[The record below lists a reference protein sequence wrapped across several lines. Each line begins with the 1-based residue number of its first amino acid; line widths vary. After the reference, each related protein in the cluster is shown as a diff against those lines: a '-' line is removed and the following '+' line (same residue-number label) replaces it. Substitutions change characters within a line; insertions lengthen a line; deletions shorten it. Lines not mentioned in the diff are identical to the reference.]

1 MKKKLIQSLTLLL
14 VAVGVGT
21 FVSCKD
27 TNEDLYNEYRAE
39 ATGQSLTLQQKLGQ
53 LETQLNTDIATLQAT
68 LSTIKSCDCT
78 NVTHW
83 TQSDI
88 ETLISNYL
96 SGGSGGSGGSG
107 SGENPVIVDI
117 LDDYIEDLLGGGSS
131 GGGLTLNQIVE
142 YINNLQGSDVD
153 LSKINETLQTYG
165 NSIATIQTTLNSHGS
180 NITNLLSFQSTAQQQ
195 IANTIDE
202 LNALK
207 EKVDA
212 IKQCNCDFTTLW
224 EAIHTLETG
233 LATAEAK
240 AQSAMELATSANT
253 TANEAKT
260 AANEAKLTAEEAKTA
275 AAAATTIANAA
286 TELAT
291 SAAQTAA
298 NAKEL
303 AEAAGL
309 TAQQA
314 KEFAETAKTN
324 AENALNVANNAI
336 SVATTAQTLANANK
350 ESIEQLKSDVAT
362 IQETLTQYGTQ
373 IGLNT
378 ENIQKNTNAIAEAVG
393 KIQTNA
399 ENIQKNKEAIEAIQ
413 TQITTVSEK
422 AAEALQKAID
432 ADAKAT
438 TNAAAI
444 ANLQPIVEANAA
456 AITNLN
462 TKTQELETTV
472 TTLQSAVS
480 ELGTQVT
487 NNSTAIT
494 NLTTTVTNLT
504 TQVGT
509 IESSVNEMK
518 TTLTEQAAKI
528 ANLESELANVK
539 AECAANLVTA
549 KTYAEEQAEA
559 VRTALMTE
567 INNLIAQLANYYT
580 KNQVYTK
587 EEVDD
592 LLKQLKDN
600 LNITINDNTARIE
613 VLEGNVTLLDGKVVN
628 LQSAVDDHGE
638 RITALETKLDGYETL
653 VETVSGHTTSIE
665 KLTTDLG
672 ALQGVVDGLST
683 TVGEHTS
690 AIEAIN
696 AAIAAIKQ
704 CTCDP
709 SQITAINT
717 AIDGILERLA
727 TAETNI
733 GNNTTAIGQNA
744 EAIAANK
751 ELINSVKQE
760 LTDLINQQI
769 AQLKENLENQIGAVD
784 DKVGAANDKID
795 ALQLAFDN
803 LNYITPEEV
812 DSKLNNLTSLL
823 IDKVKADSLT
833 SALADEELKKR
844 MDIIGDSV
852 KTAFADIITT
862 QAMITA
868 LDAAT
873 VKKDAYEADKTEI
886 LGRISANETAIGD
899 LNDAVETISGQLT
912 ELEGR
917 IDALEARMNVAE
929 ANIEQALNDIQSLKS
944 AVSAV
949 QEFLAKQVTG
959 IIIQGTYNPAFGT
972 LDLPFDVQSNILVAY
987 FGKPMKDV
995 EFPTSRT
1002 SNYVRPEEALTEK
1015 DMQMIN
1021 GVEVFEHMANIPLM
1035 YEKNYAGKVYMTINP
1050 NTADLSGLELNIVNT
1065 QDEESPIKLEGAKK
1079 STEMLKF
1086 GYTRADNGFY
1096 EADAVVAPID
1106 VEKVE
1111 RLSVNKAAIKDAFNE
1126 IAKNRLNASVERVAT
1141 DVYQV
1146 VKGLKLNKS
1155 GLKCAY
1161 TENGKTHSVYSQY
1174 NLAATA
1180 VDPLDFASYKD
1191 LNYQTVPGY
1200 ERVNNLLDRVSKTA
1214 KDKIHVFFKDINN
1227 SKLVEKVVNLK
1238 INDIQVDS
1246 LSDDLVAKF
1255 LLKMD
1260 TVFIMGGLEYK
1271 LDMQQKVNVPVKFD
1285 KDLTIPV
1292 KIDGVKVSVPIE
1304 YSDSVVIDLS
1314 KVTVKTPTVVV
1325 TGTASGRA
1333 YTNIDPKT
1341 QQSNKDSIYTKL
1353 VVPVKDE
1360 AGNLAGNAEI
1370 DLSKINVNA
1379 DIKATG
1385 DAGTITLNDSVVAHF
1400 NINKTFTGTVNIDQ
1414 EVAYKLEIQDTISTT
1429 IDISKYIQLGYVG
1442 YQRDYNEQDTYAK
1455 DENGNLIPLKDENG
1469 NPIPGDKRGFILRFN
1484 YDMRGA
1490 AKDLWGKAQDALGN
1504 VNTML
1509 ADLRDIISEVNN
1521 LLDKVNN
1528 YETTINNTIDNA
1540 IDRVRSYID
1549 KINNKVVGLV
1559 NSTNSRFQP
1568 FMVAGDSKG
1577 LKRLSGSKNYPTELT
1592 SGISVYPTSQTM
1604 ELLCPIARKHIA
1616 VTNVFKGDKSAQ
1628 GGNADCLARLKAANT
1643 GKLNTVL
1650 DGNVRRIDLSG
1661 LKAGYVYE
1669 IAYSGLDFHGNIA
1682 TRKYYV
1688 TVK

>member
-96 SGGSGGSGGSG
+96 SGGSGGSG

-117 LDDYIEDLLGGGSS
+117 LDDYIEDLLGGGS
-131 GGGLTLNQIVE
+131 GAGGLTLNQIVE

-165 NSIATIQTTLNSHGS
+165 NNIATIQTTLNSHGS

-195 IANTIDE
+195 IANTIEE

-253 TANEAKT
+253 TANEAK
-260 AANEAKLTAEEAKTA
+260 LTAEEAKSA
-275 AAAATTIANAA
+275 AAAATTVANAA

-350 ESIEQLKSDVAT
+350 ESIDQLKSDVAT

-399 ENIQKNKEAIEAIQ
+399 ENIQKNKEAIEALQ

-480 ELGTQVT
+480 ELSTQVT
-487 NNSTAIT
+487 TNTTAIT

-518 TTLTEQAAKI
+518 TTLTEQATKI
-528 ANLESELANVK
+528 ANLETELANVK

-1126 IAKNRLNASVERVAT
+1126 IAKNRLHASVERVAT

-1200 ERVNNLLDRVSKTA
+1200 ERVNNLLDRVSKKA

-1227 SKLVEKVVNLK
+1227 SKLVEKIVNLK
-1238 INDIQVDS
+1238 IKDIDVPD
-1246 LSDDLVAKF
+1246 LTDDLLAKF
-1255 LLKMD
+1255 VLHMD
-1260 TVFIMGGLEYK
+1260 TTFVMGGLSYHLQMPINET
-1271 LDMQQKVNVPVKFD
+1271 VSVKFD
-1285 KDLTIPV
+1285 TLLTIPV
-1292 KIDGVKVSVPIE
+1292 ELDGVTVSVPVD
-1304 YSDSVVIDLS
+1304 YDDSVSIDLS
-1314 KVTVKTPTVVV
+1314 SVTVETPTVVV
-1325 TGTASGRA
+1325 TGSASGKA
-1333 YTNIDPKT
+1333 YTNIDPETGLPKYDDDGNIIP
-1341 QQSNKDSIYTKL
+1341 QTKL
-1353 VVPVKDE
+1353 VVPVEDE
-1360 AGNLAGNAEI
+1360 NGTVVGNAEI
-1370 DLSKINVNA
+1370 DLGNINVNA
-1379 DIKATG
+1379 DINATG
-1385 DAGTITLNDSVVAHF
+1385 SAGTITLDDQVVAHF
-1400 NINKTFTGTVNIDQ
+1400 GIHKTFTGTTDIDQNIEYRLKIEKDVPVSFNIDKWF
-1414 EVAYKLEIQDTISTT
+1414 YFGDNGTDTKSF
-1429 IDISKYIQLGYVG
+1429 
-1442 YQRDYNEQDTYAK
+1442 
-1455 DENGNLIPLKDENG
+1455 NLK
-1469 NPIPGDKRGFILRFN
+1469 FN
-1484 YDMRGA
+1484 YDMRDA
-1490 AKDLWGKAQDALGN
+1490 AKDLWGVAQNSLGN
-1504 VNTML
+1504 VNDML
-1509 ADLRDIISEVNN
+1509 ADLRDIVSEVNN

-1549 KINNKVVGLV
+1549 KINNRIVGLV

-1577 LKRLSGSKNYPTELT
+1577 LKRLSGSKNYPTVLT

>member
-96 SGGSGGSGGSG
+96 SGGSGGSG

-117 LDDYIEDLLGGGSS
+117 LDDYIEDLLGGGS
-131 GGGLTLNQIVE
+131 GAGGLTLNQIVE

-165 NSIATIQTTLNSHGS
+165 NSITTIQTTLNSHGS

-195 IANTIDE
+195 IANTIEE

-224 EAIHTLETG
+224 ETIHTLETG

-260 AANEAKLTAEEAKTA
+260 AANEAKLTADEAKTA

-350 ESIEQLKSDVAT
+350 ESIDQLKSDVAT

-399 ENIQKNKEAIEAIQ
+399 ENIQKNKEAIEALQ

-480 ELGTQVT
+480 ELSTQVT
-487 NNSTAIT
+487 TNTTAIT

-518 TTLTEQAAKI
+518 TTLTEQATKI
-528 ANLESELANVK
+528 ANLETELANVK

-580 KNQVYTK
+580 KDQVYTK

-600 LNITINDNTARIE
+600 LNITINSNTARIE

-1035 YEKNYAGKVYMTINP
+1035 FEKNYAGKVYMTINP

-1227 SKLVEKVVNLK
+1227 SKLVEKIVNLNIK
-1238 INDIQVDS
+1238 NIEAPD
-1246 LSDDLVAKF
+1246 LTDDLLVKF
-1255 LLKMD
+1255 VLHMD
-1260 TVFIMGGLEYK
+1260 TTFVMDGLSYH
-1271 LDMQQKVNVPVKFD
+1271 LQMPVDVNVPVKFE

-1292 KIDGVKVSVPIE
+1292 KLNGVEVTVPVKVEKDV
-1304 YSDSVVIDLS
+1304 DIDLS
-1314 KVTVKTPTVVV
+1314 KVTVPSPTVVV
-1325 TGTASGRA
+1325 KGTATGHGNTGK
-1333 YTNIDPKT
+1333 YKKDGEGEVVLDPET
-1341 QQSNKDSIYTKL
+1341 GLPVMETVL

-1360 AGNLAGNAEI
+1360 HGVTLGNAEI
-1370 DLSKINVNA
+1370 DLNDINFVADVNA
-1379 DIKATG
+1379 SGTAGVIKLEG
-1385 DAGTITLNDSVVAHF
+1385 KPVAKVE
-1400 NINKTFTGTVNIDQ
+1400 IDEEFTGTVDIDQ
-1414 EVAYKLEIQDTISTT
+1414 NVTYHLVIEDTFSTT
-1429 IDISKYIQLGYVG
+1429 VNLDKWFYFG
-1442 YQRDYNEQDTYAK
+1442 D
-1455 DENGNLIPLKDENG
+1455 NGTDKKSFNLK
-1469 NPIPGDKRGFILRFN
+1469 FN
-1484 YDMRGA
+1484 YDMRDA
-1490 AKDLWGKAQDALGN
+1490 AKDLWGVAQDALNNINDGLLN
-1504 VNTML
+1504 
-1509 ADLRDIISEVNN
+1509 DLRDIVSEVNN

-1549 KINNKVVGLV
+1549 KINNRVVGLV

-1616 VTNVFKGDKSAQ
+1616 VTNVFKGEKSAQ
-1628 GGNADCLARLKAANT
+1628 GGDSDCLARLQAANT

>member
-27 TNEDLYNEYRAE
+27 TNEDLYNEYQKK
-39 ATGQSLTLQQKLGQ
+39 ATEQSVTFLQEKFGQ

-117 LDDYIEDLLGGGSS
+117 LDDYIEDLLGGGSG

-165 NSIATIQTTLNSHGS
+165 NSISTIQTTLNSHGS

-195 IANTIDE
+195 IANTIEE

-350 ESIEQLKSDVAT
+350 ESIDQLKSDVAT

-399 ENIQKNKEAIEAIQ
+399 ENIQKNKEAIEALQ

-444 ANLQPIVEANAA
+444 ANLQPIVEANAT

-462 TKTQELETTV
+462 TKTQALETTV

-480 ELGTQVT
+480 ELSTQVT

-528 ANLESELANVK
+528 TNLETELANVK

-638 RITALETKLDGYETL
+638 RITALETKLGGYETL

-672 ALQGVVDGLST
+672 ELQGVVDNLST
-683 TVGEHTS
+683 TVGQNTEAIAENAS

-812 DSKLNNLTSLL
+812 DSKLNDLTSLL

-917 IDALEARMNVAE
+917 IDALEARMSVAE

-987 FGKPMKDV
+987 YGKPMKDV
-995 EFPTSRT
+995 EFPTSHT

-1035 YEKNYAGKVYMTINP
+1035 FEKNYAGKVYMTINP

-1111 RLSVNKAAIKDAFNE
+1111 RLSVDKAAIKDAFNE

-1227 SKLVEKVVNLK
+1227 SKLVEKIVNLNIK
-1238 INDIQVDS
+1238 NIEAPD
-1246 LSDDLVAKF
+1246 LTDDLLVKF
-1255 LLKMD
+1255 VLHMD
-1260 TVFIMGGLEYK
+1260 TTFVMDGLSYH
-1271 LDMQQKVNVPVKFD
+1271 LQMPVDVNVPVKFE

-1292 KIDGVKVSVPIE
+1292 KMNGVEVTVPVKVEKDVE
-1304 YSDSVVIDLS
+1304 VDLS
-1314 KVTVKTPTVVV
+1314 KVTVPSPTVVV
-1325 TGTASGRA
+1325 KGTATGHGNTGK
-1333 YTNIDPKT
+1333 YKEDGEGEVVLDPET
-1341 QQSNKDSIYTKL
+1341 GMPVMETVL

-1360 AGNLAGNAEI
+1360 HGATLGNAEI
-1370 DLSKINVNA
+1370 DLNDINFVADVNA
-1379 DIKATG
+1379 SGTAGVIKLEGKPVAK
-1385 DAGTITLNDSVVAHF
+1385 VV
-1400 NINKTFTGTVNIDQ
+1400 IDEEFTGTVDIDQ
-1414 EVAYKLEIQDTISTT
+1414 NVTYHLVIEDTFSTT
-1429 IDISKYIQLGYVG
+1429 VNLDKWFYFG
-1442 YQRDYNEQDTYAK
+1442 D
-1455 DENGNLIPLKDENG
+1455 NGTDKKSFNLK
-1469 NPIPGDKRGFILRFN
+1469 FN
-1484 YDMRGA
+1484 YDMRDA
-1490 AKDLWGKAQDALGN
+1490 AKDLWGVAQDALNNINDGLLN
-1504 VNTML
+1504 
-1509 ADLRDIISEVNN
+1509 DLRDIVSEVNN

-1549 KINNKVVGLV
+1549 KINNRVVGLV

>member
-39 ATGQSLTLQQKLGQ
+39 ATGQSRTLQQELDRLQ
-53 LETQLNTDIATLQAT
+53 TQLNTDIATLQAT

-96 SGGSGGSGGSG
+96 SGGSGGSGSD
-107 SGENPVIVDI
+107 ENPVIVDI
-117 LDDYIEDLLGGGSS
+117 LDDYIDDLLGGGS
-131 GGGLTLNQIVE
+131 GAGGLTMQDIITIV
-142 YINNLQGSDVD
+142 NNLQGDEGD
-153 LSKINETLQTYG
+153 LSKIYTTLQTYG
-165 NSIATIQTTLNSHGS
+165 NSISTIQTTLNDHGS

-195 IANTIDE
+195 IANTIEE

-253 TANEAKT
+253 TANEAK
-260 AANEAKLTAEEAKTA
+260 LTAEEAKTA
-275 AAAATTIANAA
+275 AAAATTVANAA

-350 ESIEQLKSDVAT
+350 ESIDQLKSDVAT

-378 ENIQKNTNAIAEAVG
+378 ENIQKNTNAIAEAVN

-399 ENIQKNKEAIEAIQ
+399 ENIQKNKEAIEALQ

-462 TKTQELETTV
+462 TKTQALETTV

-480 ELGTQVT
+480 ELSTQVT
-487 NNSTAIT
+487 TNTTAIT

-518 TTLTEQAAKI
+518 TTLTEQATKI
-528 ANLESELANVK
+528 ANLETELANVK

-613 VLEGNVTLLDGKVVN
+613 VLEGKVTLLDGKVVN

-672 ALQGVVDGLST
+672 ALQGVVDSLST
-683 TVGEHTS
+683 THTS

-744 EAIAANK
+744 EAIAANTK
-751 ELINSVKQE
+751 LINSVKQE

-769 AQLKENLENQIGAVD
+769 EQLKENLENQIGAVD

-886 LGRISANETAIGD
+886 LGRISANETAIDD
-899 LNDAVETISGQLT
+899 LNDAVETISGKLT

-917 IDALEARMNVAE
+917 IGALEVRMGVAE

-987 FGKPMKDV
+987 FGKPVKDV

-1021 GVEVFEHMANIPLM
+1021 GHMAYIPLM
-1035 YEKNYAGKVYMTINP
+1035 FEKNYAGKVYMTINP

-1065 QDEESPIKLEGAKK
+1065 QDEESPIKLEGVKK

-1111 RLSVNKAAIKDAFNE
+1111 RLSVNKAAIKDAFKE

-1191 LNYQTVPGY
+1191 LTFQTVPGY
-1200 ERVNNLLDRVSKTA
+1200 ERVNNLLDRVSKKA

-1227 SKLVEKVVNLK
+1227 SKLVEKIVNLK

-1246 LSDDLVAKF
+1246 LSDDLLAKF
-1255 LLKMD
+1255 VLHMD
-1260 TVFIMGGLEYK
+1260 TTFVMNGLSYH
-1271 LDMQQKVNVPVKFD
+1271 LDLSKTVDVPVKFD
-1285 KDLTIPV
+1285 KDVT
-1292 KIDGVKVSVPIE
+1292 VPINIDKE
-1304 YSDSVVIDLS
+1304 VAIDLS
-1314 KVTVKTPTVVV
+1314 NVLVETPTIVV
-1325 TGTASGRA
+1325 TTDVTNSSGGA
-1333 YTNIDPKT
+1333 T
-1341 QQSNKDSIYTKL
+1341 L
-1353 VVPVKDE
+1353 VVPVKDTSE
-1360 AGNLAGNAEI
+1360 ETIGNAYVNLDEI
-1370 DLSKINVNA
+1370 AVDAKAEIEGGQ
-1379 DIKATG
+1379 IK
-1385 DAGTITLNDSVVAHF
+1385 LNGQAVAHLVY
-1400 NINKTFTGTVNIDQ
+1400 NGNQPITISVDETVPATVN
-1414 EVAYKLEIQDTISTT
+1414 L
-1429 IDISKYIQLGYVG
+1429 
-1442 YQRDYNEQDTYAK
+1442 
-1455 DENGNLIPLKDENG
+1455 DEMFYFGDKDENG
-1469 NPIPGDKRGFILRFN
+1469 NPTDKKTFVLTFS
-1484 YDMRGA
+1484 YDMRDA
-1490 AKDLWGKAQDALGN
+1490 AKELWGKAQGALGN

-1509 ADLRDIISEVNN
+1509 ADLRDIVSEVNN

-1549 KINNKVVGLV
+1549 KINNRIVGLL

-1577 LKRLSGSKNYPTELT
+1577 LKRLSGSKNYPTVLT

-1628 GGNADCLARLKAANT
+1628 GGDSDCLARLKAANT

-1650 DGNVRRIDLSG
+1650 DGNVRRIALSG
-1661 LKAGYVYE
+1661 MKAGYVYE

>member
-14 VAVGVGT
+14 VAVSVGT

-96 SGGSGGSGGSG
+96 SGGSGGSG

-117 LDDYIEDLLGGGSS
+117 LDDYIEDLLGGSS
-131 GGGLTLNQIVE
+131 GAGGLTLNQIVE

-165 NSIATIQTTLNSHGS
+165 NNIATIQTTLNSHGS

-195 IANTIDE
+195 IANTIEE

-253 TANEAKT
+253 TANEAK
-260 AANEAKLTAEEAKTA
+260 LTAEEAKSA
-275 AAAATTIANAA
+275 AAAATTVANAA

-336 SVATTAQTLANANK
+336 SIATTAQTLANANK
-350 ESIEQLKSDVAT
+350 ESIDQLKSDVAT

-399 ENIQKNKEAIEAIQ
+399 ENIQKNKEAIEALQI
-413 TQITTVSEK
+413 QITTVSEK

-438 TNAAAI
+438 TNATAI
-444 ANLQPIVEANAA
+444 ANLQPIVEANAT

-480 ELGTQVT
+480 ELSTQVT
-487 NNSTAIT
+487 TNTTAIT

-518 TTLTEQAAKI
+518 TTLTEQATKI
-528 ANLESELANVK
+528 ANLETELANVK

-873 VKKDAYEADKTEI
+873 VKKDDYEADKTEI

-1227 SKLVEKVVNLK
+1227 SKLVEKIVNLNIK
-1238 INDIQVDS
+1238 DIDVPD
-1246 LSDDLVAKF
+1246 LTDDLLAKF
-1255 LLKMD
+1255 VLHMD
-1260 TVFIMGGLEYK
+1260 TTFVMDGLSYH
-1271 LDMQQKVNVPVKFD
+1271 LQMPIDVNVPVKFE

-1292 KIDGVKVSVPIE
+1292 HLEGVEVGVRVFWSDEITVDL
-1304 YSDSVVIDLS
+1304 DSVYI
-1314 KVTVKTPTVVV
+1314 KTPTVVV
-1325 TGTASGRA
+1325 
-1333 YTNIDPKT
+1333 K
-1341 QQSNKDSIYTKL
+1341 
-1353 VVPVKDE
+1353 
-1360 AGNLAGNAEI
+1360 GNAHGHPGDVEDSDGNPVTVLVIPVLNDAGELTGYTEI
-1370 DLSKINVNA
+1370 PLENFNVNV
-1379 DIKATG
+1379 DIEASNESTAGGKIYLNG
-1385 DAGTITLNDSVVAHF
+1385 DAYADVTID
-1400 NINKTFTGTVNIDQ
+1400 KEFTGKVDIDDEVSYHLVIEDTFSTTVNIDKWF
-1414 EVAYKLEIQDTISTT
+1414 YFGDNGTG
-1429 IDISKYIQLGYVG
+1429 SKSF
-1442 YQRDYNEQDTYAK
+1442 
-1455 DENGNLIPLKDENG
+1455 NLK
-1469 NPIPGDKRGFILRFN
+1469 FN
-1484 YDMRGA
+1484 YDMRDA
-1490 AKDLWGKAQDALGN
+1490 AKDLWGVAQNSLGN
-1504 VNTML
+1504 VNDML
-1509 ADLRDIISEVNN
+1509 ADLRDIVGEVNN

-1549 KINNKVVGLV
+1549 KINNRIVGLV

-1577 LKRLSGSKNYPTELT
+1577 LKRLSGSKNYPTVLT

-1650 DGNVRRIDLSG
+1650 DGNVRRIALSG

>member
-96 SGGSGGSGGSG
+96 SGGSGGSG

-117 LDDYIEDLLGGGSS
+117 LDDYIEDLLGGGS
-131 GGGLTLNQIVE
+131 GAGGLTLNQIVE

-165 NSIATIQTTLNSHGS
+165 NSITTIQTTLNSHGS

-195 IANTIDE
+195 IANTIEE

-224 EAIHTLETG
+224 ETIHTLETG

-260 AANEAKLTAEEAKTA
+260 AANEAKLTADEAKTA

-350 ESIEQLKSDVAT
+350 ESIDQLKSDVAT

-399 ENIQKNKEAIEAIQ
+399 ENIQKNKEAIEALQ

-480 ELGTQVT
+480 ELSTQVT
-487 NNSTAIT
+487 TNTTAIT

-518 TTLTEQAAKI
+518 TTLTEQATKI
-528 ANLESELANVK
+528 ANLETELANVK

-580 KNQVYTK
+580 KDQVYTK

-600 LNITINDNTARIE
+600 LNITINSNTARIE

-1035 YEKNYAGKVYMTINP
+1035 FEKNYAGKVYMTINP

-1227 SKLVEKVVNLK
+1227 SKLVEKIVNLNIK
-1238 INDIQVDS
+1238 NIEAPD
-1246 LSDDLVAKF
+1246 LTDDLLVKF
-1255 LLKMD
+1255 VLHMD
-1260 TVFIMGGLEYK
+1260 TTFVMDGLSYH
-1271 LDMQQKVNVPVKFD
+1271 LQMPVDVNVPVKFE

-1292 KIDGVKVSVPIE
+1292 KLNGVEVTVPVKVEKDV
-1304 YSDSVVIDLS
+1304 DIDLS
-1314 KVTVKTPTVVV
+1314 KVTVPSPTVVV
-1325 TGTASGRA
+1325 KGTATGHGNTGK
-1333 YTNIDPKT
+1333 YKKDGEGEVVLDPET
-1341 QQSNKDSIYTKL
+1341 GLPVMETVL

-1360 AGNLAGNAEI
+1360 HGVTLGNAEI
-1370 DLSKINVNA
+1370 DLNDINFVADVNA
-1379 DIKATG
+1379 SGTAGVIKLEG
-1385 DAGTITLNDSVVAHF
+1385 KPVAKVE
-1400 NINKTFTGTVNIDQ
+1400 IDEEFTGTVDIDQ
-1414 EVAYKLEIQDTISTT
+1414 NVTYHLVIEDTFSTT
-1429 IDISKYIQLGYVG
+1429 VNLDKWFYFG
-1442 YQRDYNEQDTYAK
+1442 D
-1455 DENGNLIPLKDENG
+1455 NGTDKKSFNLK
-1469 NPIPGDKRGFILRFN
+1469 FN
-1484 YDMRGA
+1484 YDMRDA
-1490 AKDLWGKAQDALGN
+1490 AKDLWGVAQDALNNINDGLLN
-1504 VNTML
+1504 
-1509 ADLRDIISEVNN
+1509 DLRDIVSEVNN

-1549 KINNKVVGLV
+1549 KINNRVVGLV

-1616 VTNVFKGDKSAQ
+1616 VTNVFKGEKSAQ
-1628 GGNADCLARLKAANT
+1628 GGDSDCMARLQAANT

>member
-107 SGENPVIVDI
+107 SSENPVIVDI
-117 LDDYIEDLLGGGSS
+117 LDDYIEDLLGGGS
-131 GGGLTLNQIVE
+131 GAGGLTLNQIVE

-165 NSIATIQTTLNSHGS
+165 SSITTIQTTLNSHGS

-195 IANTIDE
+195 IANTIEE

-253 TANEAKT
+253 T
-260 AANEAKLTAEEAKTA
+260 ANEAKLTAEEAKTA

-350 ESIEQLKSDVAT
+350 ESIDQLKSDVAT

-378 ENIQKNTNAIAEAVG
+378 ENIQKNTNAIAEAVN

-399 ENIQKNKEAIEAIQ
+399 ENIQKNKEAIEALQ

-480 ELGTQVT
+480 ELSTQVT
-487 NNSTAIT
+487 TNTTAIT

-518 TTLTEQAAKI
+518 TTLTEQATKI
-528 ANLESELANVK
+528 ANLETELANVK

-665 KLTTDLG
+665 KLTTYLG

-760 LTDLINQQI
+760 LTDLINELINKQNEQI
-769 AQLKENLENQIGAVD
+769 DQLKEDLVVALDE
-784 DKVGAANDKID
+784 VGAANDKID

-812 DSKLNNLTSLL
+812 DSKLNDLTSLL

-862 QAMITA
+862 QAMIAA

-1035 YEKNYAGKVYMTINP
+1035 FEKNYAGKVYMTINP

-1126 IAKNRLNASVERVAT
+1126 IAKNRLHASVERVAT

-1200 ERVNNLLDRVSKTA
+1200 ERVNNLLDRVSKKA

-1227 SKLVEKVVNLK
+1227 SKLVEKIVNLNIK
-1238 INDIQVDS
+1238 NIEVPD
-1246 LSDDLVAKF
+1246 LTDDLLAKF
-1255 LLKMD
+1255 VLHMD
-1260 TVFIMGGLEYK
+1260 TTFVMGGLSYHLQMPIDET
-1271 LDMQQKVNVPVKFD
+1271 VSVKFD
-1285 KDLTIPV
+1285 TLLTIPV
-1292 KIDGVKVSVPIE
+1292 ELNGVTVSVPVD
-1304 YSDSVVIDLS
+1304 YDDSVSIDLS
-1314 KVTVKTPTVVV
+1314 SVTVETPTVVV
-1325 TGTASGRA
+1325 TGSATGKA
-1333 YTNIDPKT
+1333 YTNIDPVTGLPKYDEDGNIIPQT
-1341 QQSNKDSIYTKL
+1341 IL
-1353 VVPVKDE
+1353 VVPVEDADHKVV
-1360 AGNLAGNAEI
+1360 GNAEI
-1370 DLSKINVNA
+1370 DLGSIKVDA
-1379 DIKATG
+1379 DINASG
-1385 DAGTITLNDSVVAHF
+1385 SAGTITLDDQVVAHF
-1400 NINKTFTGTVNIDQ
+1400 GIHKTFTGTTDIDQ
-1414 EVAYKLEIQDTISTT
+1414 DIEYRLKIEKEVPVSFNLDKWFYFGDNGTDTKSF
-1429 IDISKYIQLGYVG
+1429 
-1442 YQRDYNEQDTYAK
+1442 
-1455 DENGNLIPLKDENG
+1455 NLK
-1469 NPIPGDKRGFILRFN
+1469 FN
-1484 YDMRGA
+1484 YDMRDA
-1490 AKDLWGKAQDALGN
+1490 AKDLWGVAQNSLGN
-1504 VNTML
+1504 VNDML
-1509 ADLRDIISEVNN
+1509 ADLRDIVSEVNN

-1549 KINNKVVGLV
+1549 KINNRIVGLV

-1604 ELLCPIARKHIA
+1604 ELLCPIARKHVA